1 MDISLRASL
10 IYLKWVTQDVAL
22 DPDLRAR
29 FLAWVVEAG
38 AAEDWTKIALEAGRV
53 PDAGDLVLDAAAG
66 LQQLVGEAWQS
77 RLDRLTAVIEA
88 RQALGEL

>member
-1 MDISLRASL
+1 MDISVRASL
-10 IYLKWVTQDVAL
+10 IFLGWVTQDVAF

-29 FLAWVVEAG
+29 FLAWLVEAG
-38 AAEDWTKIALEAGRV
+38 AAEDWTEIALEAGRA

-66 LQQLVGEAWQS
+66 LQQLVGEAEQA
-77 RLDRLTAVIEA
+77 RLDRLCAVIEA